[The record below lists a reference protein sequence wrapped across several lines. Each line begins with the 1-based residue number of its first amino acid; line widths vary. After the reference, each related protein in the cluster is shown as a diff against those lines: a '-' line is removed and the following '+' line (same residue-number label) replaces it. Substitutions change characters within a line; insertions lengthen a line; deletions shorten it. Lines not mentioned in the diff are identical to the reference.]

1 MSILY
6 AMRRANG
13 DWFALDERGD
23 FRVPVFSSSRDGMLA
38 RSRNTEML
46 LFQPA
51 ELDEGALGDLGRS
64 GGDGVHYWLVEN
76 PFSALKRGRRIDHPQ
91 LVALAQE
98 AALQARGRPLNQI

>member
-23 FRVPVFSSSRDGMLA
+23 FRVPVFSSSRDGLLA
-38 RSRNTEML
+38 RNHHTEML

-64 GGDGVHYWLVEN
+64 GGDGVHYWLVDN
-76 PFSALKRGRRIDHPQ
+76 PFTALKRGRRIDHLQ
-91 LVALAQE
+91 LVALTQDAPRH
-98 AALQARGRPLNQI
+98 ARG